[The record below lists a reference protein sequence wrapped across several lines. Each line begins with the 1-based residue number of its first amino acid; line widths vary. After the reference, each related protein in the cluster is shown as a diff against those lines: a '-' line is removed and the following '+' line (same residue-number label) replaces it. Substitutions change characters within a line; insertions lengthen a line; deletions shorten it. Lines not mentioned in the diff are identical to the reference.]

1 MKEKWFEVKDLSEFV
16 NSTRKM
22 VFHFF
27 GKLNEGDP
35 DSVLKEIWDMSK
47 EELEELDST
56 LTYDECLM
64 IAKNHLKT
72 DTKNYKDSYY
82 VSDSMF
88 MTIVEEINSRLVS
101 NILNRLANKG
111 LIETA
116 FDEKIGDFI
125 FWATSD
131 ENKTDTDSQNQS

>member
-27 GKLNEGDP
+27 GKLNEGDL
-35 DSVLKEIWDMSK
+35 DSVLKEIWDMSE

-56 LTYDECLM
+56 LTYEECL
-64 IAKNHLKT
+64 IITKNLLKT
-72 DTKNYKDSYY
+72 ETQNDKQSYY

-101 NILNRLANKG
+101 NILNRLAAKG

-116 FDEKIGDFI
+116 FDDTINDFV
-125 FWATSD
+125 FWVNGD

>member
-27 GKLNEGDP
+27 GKLNETENP
-35 DSVLKEIWDMSK
+35 NSLLKEIWEMSE
-47 EELEELDST
+47 EELAELNST
-56 LTYDECLM
+56 LTYDECLV
-64 IAKNHLKT
+64 ITKDHLRVE
-72 DTKNYKDSYY
+72 TKKMSERYY
-82 VSDSMF
+82 VSDSIF

-101 NILNRLANKG
+101 NILNRLAAKG

-116 FDEKIGDFI
+116 FDDTINDFC
-125 FWATSD
+125 FWISD

>member
-35 DSVLKEIWDMSK
+35 DSVLKEIWDMSE

-101 NILNRLANKG
+101 NILNRLAAKG

-116 FDEKIGDFI
+116 FDDTINDFV

-131 ENKTDTDSQNQS
+131 ENKTDTDPQN

>member
-27 GKLNEGDP
+27 GKLNET
-35 DSVLKEIWDMSK
+35 DSADSLLKEIWDMTE

-56 LTYDECLM
+56 LTYDECLV
-64 IAKNHLKT
+64 IAKNYLRIEL
-72 DTKNYKDSYY
+72 KNYEENYY
-82 VSDSMF
+82 VSDSSF
-88 MTIVEEINSRLVS
+88 MVIVEEMNSRLVS
-101 NILNRLANKG
+101 NILNRLAGKG

-116 FDEKIGDFI
+116 FDNEINDFV
-125 FWATSD
+125 FWIED
-131 ENKTDTDSQNQS
+131 NDQKKTETN

>member
-27 GKLNEGDP
+27 GKLNDEENP
-35 DSVLKEIWDMSK
+35 NSLLKEIWDMSE
-47 EELEELDST
+47 EELAELDST
-56 LTYDECLM
+56 LTYDECL
-64 IAKNHLKT
+64 IITKDHLRVE
-72 DTKNYKDSYY
+72 TKNMSDRYY
-82 VSDSMF
+82 VSDSIF

-101 NILNRLANKG
+101 NILNRLAAKG

-116 FDEKIGDFI
+116 FDDTINDFC
-125 FWATSD
+125 FWISD
-131 ENKTDTDSQNQS
+131 ENKTDTDPQNQS

>member
-1 MKEKWFEVKDLSEFV
+1 MKEQWYEIKDLSEFV
-16 NSTRKM
+16 DSTRKM

-27 GKLNEGDP
+27 GKLNLEGEDI
-35 DSVLKEIWDMSK
+35 DSKLKEIWQMGD

-56 LTYDECLM
+56 LSFDECLV

-72 DTKNYKDSYY
+72 EEGSTEDNYH
-82 VSDSMF
+82 VSHSIF

-101 NILNRLANKG
+101 NILASLASRG

-116 FDEKIGDFI
+116 FDEKANEFC
-125 FWATSD
+125 FWIS
-131 ENKTDTDSQNQS
+131 NKDNE

>member
-27 GKLNEGDP
+27 GKLNQEDA
-35 DSVLKEIWDMSK
+35 DSTLKEIWDMSD
-47 EELEELDST
+47 EELDELNST
-56 LTYDECLM
+56 LTYDECLV
-64 IAKNHLKT
+64 ITKDHLKVE
-72 DTKNYKDSYY
+72 TKKMSERYY
-82 VSDSMF
+82 VSDSIF

-101 NILNRLANKG
+101 NILNRLAAKG

-116 FDEKIGDFI
+116 FDDTINDFI
-125 FWATSD
+125 FWCASD
-131 ENKTDTDSQNQS
+131 ENKTDTDSQN

>member
-27 GKLNEGDP
+27 GKLNEADT
-35 DSVLKEIWDMSK
+35 DSALKEIWDMSE

-56 LTYDECLM
+56 LTYEECLV
-64 IAKNHLKT
+64 ITKSLLRTEN
-72 DTKNYKDSYY
+72 KNYEDSYY
-82 VSDSMF
+82 VSDSIF

-116 FDEKIGDFI
+116 FDEKIGDFV

-131 ENKTDTDSQNQS
+131 ENKTDTDTQN